1 MEDAFFQN
9 EARDGCRHHKY
20 FTNERQMR
28 SLNRMLKTGKNGP
41 VGCLGPW
48 PAFVAGVA

>member
-28 SLNRMLKTGKNGP
+28 SLNRMLKTGKNEDRI
-41 VGCLGPW
+41 
-48 PAFVAGVA
+48 